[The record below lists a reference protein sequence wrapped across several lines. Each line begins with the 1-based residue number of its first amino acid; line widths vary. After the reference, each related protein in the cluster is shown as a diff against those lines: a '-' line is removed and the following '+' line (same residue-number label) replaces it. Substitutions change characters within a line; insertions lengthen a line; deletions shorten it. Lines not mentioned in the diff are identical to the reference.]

1 MAVAVLSDDATLFS
15 KATSLFTATTTNY
28 FRWGRDPAFSQGR
41 TLGECTE
48 TLRVRCGRL
57 THRQRERGNSG
68 PHWRQH
74 VLRARRRGQR
84 HLACLP
90 FDHNMTTAD

>member
-1 MAVAVLSDDATLFS
+1 MAVAVLSDDAALFS
-15 KATSLFTATTTNY
+15 KASSLFTATTTNY

-48 TLRVRCGRL
+48 TLRVRGGGRL
-57 THRQRERGNSG
+57 THKQRERGSSG

-74 VLRARRRGQR
+74 VLRAR
-84 HLACLP
+84 
-90 FDHNMTTAD
+90 